1 MRYYL
6 DTNILIFSLFG
17 SGKSDLSSDTLD
29 ILADYSTVKLTS
41 TVCIH
46 ELIHLC
52 QIGKITIGKKKL
64 LVNSDSILDI
74 VRDFDVSIVTVTE
87 RHLEKM
93 TILPFHGDHRD
104 PNDRLIIA
112 QAISDRIP
120 LISSDGNFSDYTKDG
135 LEFIYNER

>member
-17 SGKSDLSSDTLD
+17 SGGSNLSSDTLD
-29 ILADYSTVKLTS
+29 ILTDYSTVKLTS
-41 TVCIH
+41 TVCVQ

-52 QIGKITIGKKKL
+52 QIGKITSGRKKL
-64 LVNSDSILDI
+64 PVSSDSVLKI
-74 VRDFDVSIVTVTE
+74 VRDFDVSIVAVSE

-93 TILPFHGDHRD
+93 AALPFHEDHRD

-120 LISSDGNFSDYTKDG
+120 LISSDGKFSEYSGDG
-135 LEFIYNER
+135 LDFVYNER